1 MNKIQI
7 GNSLIKRSLREELH
21 GIKFE
26 NKLTLDQH
34 IKSLSKKA
42 NSKLK
47 VLNRVV
53 PYMGLAKN
61 KTKKQMSFFFSQQFH
76 YCALIWIIHSLF
88 KNNRVKYLNERCLQL
103 IYNDKT
109 TSNEEVLE
117 KDGSV
122 SLLRLLLIHFWLK
135 RETIIALDN
144 KIIFFYFLFE
154 QHIMTVK
161 ANLT

>member
-1 MNKIQI
+1 M
-7 GNSLIKRSLREELH
+7 
-21 GIKFE
+21 
-26 NKLTLDQH
+26 
-34 IKSLSKKA
+34 
-42 NSKLK
+42 
-47 VLNRVV
+47 
-53 PYMGLAKN
+53 
-61 KTKKQMSFFFSQQFH
+61 
-76 YCALIWIIHSLF
+76 WITHSLF
-88 KNNRVKYLNERCLQL
+88 KNNQVKYINERCLQL